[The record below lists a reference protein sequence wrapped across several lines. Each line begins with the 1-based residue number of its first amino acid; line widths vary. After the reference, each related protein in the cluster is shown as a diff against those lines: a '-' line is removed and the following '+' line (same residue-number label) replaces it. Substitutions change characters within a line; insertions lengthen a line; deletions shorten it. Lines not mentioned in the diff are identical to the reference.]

1 MAGVIHDHA
10 GDYAAAIYI
19 AGFLGLLAAAMAFNI
34 RPRPPAAMPTPQ
46 AATMA

>member
-34 RPRPPAAMPTPQ
+34 RPRRVAAV
-46 AATMA
+46 AATAA